1 MNPQTHMPQGYRP
14 NPYGVDRLVANGSA
28 GTQGMDQ
35 QVKAIVDVERPEIES
50 VLQRLSMCAAG
61 LEDAVESI
69 EKQLAPLVRP
79 SNVAGIAGAG
89 EVPPPQ
95 PTRCPLGYRIDELSD
110 GIYAAT
116 VRLNELR
123 RSLAL

>member
-14 NPYGVDRLVANGSA
+14 NPYGVDRLVGGHAPIHA
-28 GTQGMDQ
+28 AEQAQG
-35 QVKAIVDVERPEIES
+35 IVDVEHAEIEG
-50 VLQRLSMCAAG
+50 VMQRASLCLAG
-61 LEDAVESI
+61 LQDAVLSI

-89 EVPPPQ
+89 EVPPQ
-95 PTRCPLGYRIDELSD
+95 PIRCPLGHRIEEVSD
-110 GIYAAT
+110 SIYAAT
-116 VRLNELR
+116 VRLNDLR